1 MLVLMFTPPIVQL
14 AENTVRAELNPCR
27 VEMSGLATWLVMV
40 WVSAMLIPWSMKNVP
55 RVTRKDGIP
64 VLTTIQP
71 LTNPMPRENT
81 SAIST
86 PTQAFV
92 VNHQANRDAHSAEL
106 VTATPADRSNSP
118 PIISSATGVAIRP

>member
-1 MLVLMFTPPIVQL
+1 MDVLMLTPAIVQL
-14 AENTVRAELNPCR
+14 ALNTSRAELNPCR

-55 RVTRKDGIP
+55 KVTRNDGIP

-81 SAIST
+81 SAT
-86 PTQAFV
+86 TQALV